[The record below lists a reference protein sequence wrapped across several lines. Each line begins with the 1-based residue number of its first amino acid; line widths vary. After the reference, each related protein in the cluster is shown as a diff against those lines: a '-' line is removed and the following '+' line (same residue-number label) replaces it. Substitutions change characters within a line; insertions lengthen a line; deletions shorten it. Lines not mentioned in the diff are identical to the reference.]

1 MAGDDHRFGI
11 GETYGFDS
19 RWVHGGNMNDQC
31 GNVYTGAKTS
41 RGTTYVFCT
50 RDEGHKGDHRGTGK
64 QWTKKGKRVKITL
77 PPDAR

>member
-1 MAGDDHRFGI
+1 MG
-11 GETYGFDS
+11 
-19 RWVHGGNMNDQC
+19 DQC
-31 GNVYTGAKTS
+31 MDTYQGAKTS

-50 RDEGHKGDHRGTGK
+50 RDRGHDGDHRGTGK